1 MMKTFKLS
9 AWGYED
15 SVEFDCTGM
24 TDEEIESELVNWV
37 LERVDHWIE
46 EETES

>member
-9 AWGYED
+9 VWGYED
-15 SVEFDCTGM
+15 SDEFDCTGL
-24 TDEEIESELVNWV
+24 TEEEIERELVNWV

-46 EETES
+46 EGKQS